1 MINHIYG
8 VVNTKCKNFLLFLPV
23 IFDTYASFCA
33 SPRLAGGATLPVRRL
48 AYLFMTDVYAIGFIM
63 F

>member
-23 IFDTYASFCA
+23 IFDTYASFCTL
-33 SPRLAGGATLPVRRL
+33 PRLAGGAHL
-48 AYLFMTDVYAIGFIM
+48 AGEASGVFVYG
-63 F
+63 